1 MKIDKKIF
9 EAVMELLKEQP
20 EEEPKADSPEKDS
33 SADKKSD
40 KEGADKKKKKESAS
54 SEKIRAQGAFGKG
67 GWSQQLQ
74 VAESR
79 SVDDPAGLAKD
90 LGIKSASGNTDLEKA
105 SSVLGQAVSN
115 NEIMG
120 EAFNEPSI
128 QKIKSGKRVIE
139 VCQITP
145 ANADVSYRNGAKY
158 IYLTLVA
165 AENAGILKMKRGV
178 RFVSREKTQFPTLM
192 SI

>member
-9 EAVMELLKEQP
+9 EAVMELLKE
-20 EEEPKADSPEKDS
+20 EEEARAEAPKEDAE
-33 SADKKSD
+33 ADKKSV
-40 KEGADKKKKKESAS
+40 KEPANEKKKKESTS
-54 SEKIRAQGAFGKG
+54 SKKIRAQGAFGKG

-79 SVDDPAGLAKD
+79 SIDDPAGLTKD
-90 LGIKSASGNTDLEKA
+90 LGITSASGKNDLEKA
-105 SSVLGQAVSN
+105 SSVLEQAIKN
-115 NEIMG
+115 NKIMG
-120 EAFNEPSI
+120 EAFNNPAI
-128 QKIKSGKRVIE
+128 QKIKAGKRE
-139 VCQITP
+139 VEICQITP

-178 RFVSREKTQFPTLM
+178 RFLSREKTQFPTLT